1 MNQLRQLLRHD
12 TAGDPTGRRGL
23 WTGQHLE
30 EISQQLKRLGISVC
44 ANTVRRLLDEVDYA
58 LHANRKSL
66 SGPQS
71 PERDRQF
78 RYLQGQRKEFTRHGL
93 PIISVDTKKKEL
105 VGPFKNAGQIW
116 SRAALPVNDHDFR
129 SQAKG
134 QAIPRGLYDLQANRG
149 SVLIGTSHDT
159 PEFAVEAIVE
169 WWCDQGRRRYARA
182 SELLILADSGGSNGA
197 RCRLWKYALQE
208 KLADPFGLAVTV
220 CHYPTGAS
228 KWNPI
233 EHRLF
238 SEISKHWA
246 GQPLI
251 DYPTILRLV
260 GGTKTKTGLK
270 VDCALSTKHYP
281 TKIKV
286 SDAQMR
292 ELDLLKHP
300 ILPNWNYTL
309 LPRVNP
315 N

>member
-1 MNQLRQLLRHD
+1 MARQ
-12 TAGDPTGRRGL
+12 GL
-23 WTGQHLE
+23 WTGLRLE
-30 EISQQLKRLGISVC
+30 EISRQLGRLGIWVC
-44 ANTVRRLLDEVDYA
+44 PNTVRRLLDQLGYA

-78 RYLQGQRKEFTRHGL
+78 RYLHGQRQEFIRQGL
-93 PIISVDTKKKEL
+93 PIISVDTKKKEM
-105 VGPFKNAGQIW
+105 VGAFKNAGQVW
-116 SRAALPVNDHDFR
+116 SLEAIPVNDHDFR

-134 QAIPRGLYDLQANRG
+134 MAIPRGLYDLRANRG

-159 PEFAVEAIVE
+159 SEFAVDAIVDWYRRE
-169 WWCDQGRRRYARA
+169 GRRRYGQA

-197 RCRLWKYALQE
+197 RCRLWKCALQE
-208 KLADPFGLAVTV
+208 RLVDRFGLAVTV

-246 GQPLI
+246 GQPLV
-251 DYPTILRLV
+251 DYPTIVRLIRE
-260 GGTKTKTGLK
+260 TKTQTGLRIS
-270 VDCALSTKHYP
+270 CGLNTEFYP

-286 SDAQMR
+286 SDARMAALNLV
-292 ELDLLKHP
+292 EHP
-300 ILPNWNYTL
+300 TLPNWNYTL
-309 LPRVNP
+309 LPRLNR

>member
-1 MNQLRQLLRHD
+1 LNQLRQLLRHD

-30 EISQQLKRLGISVC
+30 QISDQLKRLGLSVC
-44 ANTVRRLLDEVDYA
+44 PNTVRRLLDELGYA
-58 LHANRKSL
+58 LHANRKCL

-78 RYLQGQRKEFTRHGL
+78 RYLQGQRQEFSRQAL

-105 VGPFKNAGQIW
+105 VGPFKNSGRIW
-116 SRAALPVNDHDFR
+116 SRKALPVNDHDFP

-134 QAIPRGLYDLQANRG
+134 MAIPRGLYDLAANRG

-159 PEFAVEAIVE
+159 SEFAVDAIVE
-169 WWCDQGRRRYARA
+169 WWRDQGRRRYGQA

-197 RCRLWKYALQE
+197 RCRLWKCALQE
-208 KLADPFGLAVTV
+208 KLVDRFQLGVTV

-228 KWNPI
+228 KWNPV

-246 GQPLI
+246 GQPLT
-251 DYPTILRLV
+251 DYSTVVRLI
-260 GGTKTKTGLK
+260 GETKTKTGLR
-270 VDCALSTKHYP
+270 VHCTLSSKDYP

-286 SDAQMR
+286 SDEQMAA
-292 ELDLLKHP
+292 LDLLKHP
-300 ILPNWNYTL
+300 ILPEWNYTL
-309 LPRVNP
+309 LPRINR